1 MQTPFEPLN
10 IDNSSEVKTNNNDAV
25 THSTLIGAVQAHPQ
39 VNGMN
44 YEHRDKIKIIQ
55 NIASEIFNNSATKN
69 AECAFF
75 NNLDEESKPT

>member
-10 IDNSSEVKTNNNDAV
+10 IDNSSEVKTNNDAV

-55 NIASEIFNNSATKN
+55 NIASEIFNNSATKK
-69 AECAFF
+69 AERAFL
-75 NNLDEESKPT
+75 NNLDEESKRT